1 MQALIEKIKQF
12 DDLTL
17 RDIAGPSVVK
27 AVSDSYST
35 GLKSVLAEII
45 CLEFGTSILGESKI
59 RSNII
64 DIADESSIKDLAQIA
79 GLPFTGHAITA
90 DKLQRHFSIFSVER
104 SKEFAQWMGLGEEY
118 NATLVQDNR
127 ANHETIKINYG
138 QEVELKGYLHDYQK
152 NIKDQIRVN
161 IRAPGSRA
169 MVHMPTGAGKTYTA
183 LEVIVDQLRQP
194 FFNNFIVWIVNTNEL
209 AEQALQSFK
218 SLWEIKG
225 DREIDC
231 FRLWNRFTPK
241 FEDYPNGGVV
251 FASYDLMSSIL
262 KKRENKHYRQIEH
275 LANRTNYLI
284 VDEAHGAVAETY
296 SDCIHFFI
304 GDRTTQLLGL
314 TATPDREDDASDNE
328 LSRLFDKV
336 FISIRD
342 SDNRQISDPIRY
354 LQDRE
359 YLAKLNIKT
368 LESNVI
374 CLEKTEDQI
383 LKALAIDAR
392 RNELILN
399 QIQTAVDEGDQTL
412 VFACTKDHVI
422 ALFILCK
429 RAGINVSFIIGNVSQ
444 TERLSILEDFKSKK
458 INVLINLEILSTGID
473 IPALNRLIV
482 TRPVKSAILYSQMV
496 GRALRGPKNGGNK
509 YNTIINVLDNLDF
522 FPDISLLYNSFSA
535 AWDKTNDTIL

>member
-1 MQALIEKIKQF
+1 MQALIQKIKQF

-17 RDIAGPSVVK
+17 RDIAGPSIVK

-45 CLEFGTSILGESKI
+45 CMEFGTSILGEPKI

-64 DIADESSIKDLAQIA
+64 DVTDEIGIQDLAEIV
-79 GLPFTGHAITA
+79 GLSFTSHAVTA
-90 DKLQRHFSIFSVER
+90 NKLQEHFSVFSVER
-104 SKEFAQWMGLGEEY
+104 SKQFVRWMGLGEDY
-118 NATLVQDNR
+118 HTTLAQDNR
-127 ANHETIKINYG
+127 TDYETVKINHG
-138 QEVELKGYLHDYQK
+138 QEVKLKGYLHGYQK
-152 NIKDQIRVN
+152 NIKDQIRLN
-161 IRAPGSRA
+161 MRASGSRA

-231 FRLWNRFTPK
+231 FRLWNIFTPK

-251 FASYDLMSSIL
+251 FASYDLMASIL
-262 KKRENKHYRQIEH
+262 KKREHKHFRQIDY
-275 LANRTNYLI
+275 LAERTNYLI

-296 SDCIHFFI
+296 SDCIHTFI
-304 GDRTTQLLGL
+304 RDQKTQLLGL
-314 TATPDREDDASDNE
+314 TATPDREDDVIDNE
-328 LSRLFDKV
+328 LKRVFDKTL
-336 FISIRD
+336 IEIRD
-342 SDNRQISDPIRY
+342 SDNHKINDPIRY
-354 LQDRE
+354 LQDRG
-359 YLAKLNIKT
+359 YLAKVNVKT
-368 LESNVI
+368 LESNAI
-374 CLEKTEDQI
+374 CVGQTEDQI
-383 LKALAIDAR
+383 LKALAIDAQ

-429 RAGINVSFIIGNVSQ
+429 KAGINVSFIIGDVSQ

-496 GRALRGPKNGGNK
+496 GRALRGPKNGGNE
-509 YNTIINVLDNLDF
+509 YNTIVNVLDNLDF

-535 AWDKTNDTIL
+535 AWDKTNDHIL